1 MKTSNIKSMVNSFIV
16 LEKPL
21 LVPRCDI
28 VASFFTLL
36 PIAYICIL
44 YRIGTS
50 NITVKLRYNL
60 YSISCCQYDILYE
73 TSIWLLLP
81 QRSRFS
87 LFYAANSSLG
97 QKHQYILDLLEMIW
111 MMPRR
116 GVGGVGWKW
125 TGHTGGKAWIGG
137 TAKLGPLTMSLMS
150 QSIWRYHQID
160 KCYQSQALPMDRA
173 IHLSTR
179 GRSRGNFERY
189 TWFWLPS

>member
-1 MKTSNIKSMVNSFIV
+1 MPN
-16 LEKPL
+16 
-21 LVPRCDI
+21 CDI
-28 VASFFTLL
+28 VASFFRLF
-36 PIAYICIL
+36 PIAYTYIVAYCTHQISPSSCD
-44 YRIGTS
+44 TS
-50 NITVKLRYNL
+50 DL

-81 QRSRFS
+81 QRSRFF

-97 QKHQYILDLLEMIW
+97 QKYQHILDLLGMIW
-111 MMPRR
+111 MMTRR
-116 GVGGVGWKW
+116 GVGGVGWQW
-125 TGHTGGKAWIGG
+125 TGHTGGEAWIGG

-160 KCYQSQALPMDRA
+160 KCYQSQALPMDWA
-173 IHLSTR
+173 IHLFTR